1 MTLHWTTDERT
12 GAVETV
18 TLVALVVEN
27 SMTVPVRVRVGNRLD
42 GGLRAP
48 RRHGLAEAGWDEGG
62 FEGVVGAGERR
73 PLGYAVAA
81 DETESPP
88 AEIVW
93 TERAPETEESS
104 VSGATR
110 HDSAG
115 GLDIEPTAAS
125 VVRALGDARPPA
137 DAVPTPDR
145 AEIPDAVKSW
155 LSAVETRIER
165 YETGDKETRGGEIG
179 EMDGKGMWEV
189 EDGEMREVGGEKMGE
204 REDEGMGGG
213 GTEKRTVAEQAEE
226 QELRRRIAA
235 DERTLEAVANRVQ
248 RVRERVES
256 TEKSNAVGGT
266 R

>member
-1 MTLHWTTDERT
+1 MVTLHWTTDERT

-27 SMTVPVRVRVGNRLD
+27 SAAMPVRIRVGNRLD
-42 GGLRAP
+42 GELRVP
-48 RRHGLAEAGWDEGG
+48 RRHGLTEAGWDEGG

-73 PLGYAVAA
+73 SLGYAVAA

-104 VSGATR
+104 VGGATR
-110 HDSAG
+110 HDSPA
-115 GLDIEPTAAS
+115 GLDIEPTTAG
-125 VVRALGDARPPA
+125 VVRALGDARPPV

-145 AEIPDAVKSW
+145 VEIPDAVKSW

-165 YETGDKETRGGEIG
+165 YETGDKETRGGE
-179 EMDGKGMWEV
+179 M
-189 EDGEMREVGGEKMGE
+189 GGEKMGE
-204 REDEGMGGG
+204 RKCEEMGSGRP
-213 GTEKRTVAEQAEE
+213 EKRTVAEQAEE

-256 TEKSNAVGGT
+256 TEKSNAVGRT
-266 R
+266 K